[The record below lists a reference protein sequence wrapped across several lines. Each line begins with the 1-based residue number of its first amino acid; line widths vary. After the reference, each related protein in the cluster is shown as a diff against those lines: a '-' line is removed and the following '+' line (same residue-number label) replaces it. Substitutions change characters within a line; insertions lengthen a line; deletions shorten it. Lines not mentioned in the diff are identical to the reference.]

1 MALIKNLSQAYRS
14 PVPDKIAKLPSW
26 DSEESLANRPQWREV
41 TSQTVFHNPW
51 IQVESHDAIAPT
63 GRPAH
68 YGLVKFANRAI
79 AVLPLHDDGTVSL
92 VGQSRFAVDA
102 YSWELPEGGGPLD
115 EDPCQAAIR
124 ELKEETGLRA
134 AHVHEILSFDM
145 SNSVTN
151 EVAVCFL
158 ATGLSQSDTAPDETE
173 VFEYARVPFK
183 MLLDAVIKGQVRD
196 GLTVVSVLR
205 VHHMAVTGEL
215 LPHLRDAILG

>member
-1 MALIKNLSQAYRS
+1 M
-14 PVPDKIAKLPSW
+14 DKTPKLPVW
-26 DSEESLANRPQWREV
+26 DNEDRAAARPQWQSV
-41 TSQTVFHNPW
+41 TSQTVFENPW
-51 IQVESHDAIAPT
+51 IRVESHDVIAPT
-63 GRPAH
+63 GHPAH
-68 YGLVKFANRAI
+68 YGLVRFANRAI

-92 VGQSRFAVDA
+92 VGQARFAVDA

-115 EDPCQAAIR
+115 EDPRAAAIR
-124 ELKEETGLRA
+124 ELKEETGLIA
-134 AHVHEILSFDM
+134 AHLHEILSFDM

-158 ATGLSQSDTAPDETE
+158 ATGLSQSDRAPDETE

>member
-1 MALIKNLSQAYRS
+1 M
-14 PVPDKIAKLPSW
+14 DKTPKLPVW
-26 DSEESLANRPQWREV
+26 DSEDRAAARPQWRSV
-41 TSQTVFHNPW
+41 TSQMVFENPW
-51 IQVESHDAIAPT
+51 IRVESHDVIAPT
-63 GRPAH
+63 GHPAH

-92 VGQSRFAVDA
+92 VGQARFAVDA

-115 EDPCQAAIR
+115 EDPRAAAIR
-124 ELKEETGLRA
+124 ELKEETGLIA
-134 AHVHEILSFDM
+134 AHLHEILSFDM

-158 ATGLSQSDTAPDETE
+158 ATGLSQSDHAPDETE

-215 LPHLRDAILG
+215 LTHLRDAILG

>member
-1 MALIKNLSQAYRS
+1 M
-14 PVPDKIAKLPSW
+14 DKTPKLPVW
-26 DSEESLANRPQWREV
+26 DSEERVCGRPKWQGV
-41 TSQTVFHNPW
+41 TSETVFQNPW
-51 IQVESHDAIAPT
+51 IRIESHDVIAPT

-92 VGQSRFAVDA
+92 VGQARFAVDA

-115 EDPCQAAIR
+115 EDPRDAAIR
-124 ELKEETGLRA
+124 ELREETGLVA
-134 AHVHEILSFDM
+134 DHLHEILSFDM

-151 EVAVCFL
+151 EVAICFL
-158 ATGLSQSDTAPDETE
+158 ATGLSQSDSAPDDTE
-173 VFEYARVPFK
+173 AFDYVRVPFK
-183 MLLDAVIKGQVRD
+183 ILLDAVIKGQVRD

-215 LPHLRDAILG
+215 LPHLRDAILD

>member
-1 MALIKNLSQAYRS
+1 M
-14 PVPDKIAKLPSW
+14 DKTPKLPVW
-26 DSEESLANRPQWREV
+26 DNEDRAAARPQWQSV
-41 TSQTVFHNPW
+41 TSQTVFENPW
-51 IQVESHDAIAPT
+51 IRVESHDVIAPT
-63 GRPAH
+63 GHPAH
-68 YGLVKFANRAI
+68 YGLVRFANRAI

-92 VGQSRFAVDA
+92 VGQARFAVDA

-115 EDPCQAAIR
+115 EDPRAAAIR
-124 ELKEETGLRA
+124 ELKEETGLIA
-134 AHVHEILSFDM
+134 AHLHEILSFDM

-158 ATGLSQSDTAPDETE
+158 ATGLSQSDRAPDETE
-173 VFEYARVPFK
+173 VFEYARVPFNR
-183 MLLDAVIKGQVRD
+183 LLDAVLKGQVRD

>member
-1 MALIKNLSQAYRS
+1 M
-14 PVPDKIAKLPSW
+14 DKTPKLPVW
-26 DSEESLANRPQWREV
+26 DNEDRAAARPQWQSV
-41 TSQTVFHNPW
+41 TSQTVFENPW
-51 IQVESHDAIAPT
+51 IRVESHDVIAPT
-63 GRPAH
+63 GHPAH
-68 YGLVKFANRAI
+68 YGLVRFANRAI
-79 AVLPLHDDGTVSL
+79 VVLPLHDDGTVSL
-92 VGQSRFAVDA
+92 VGQARFAVDA

-115 EDPCQAAIR
+115 EDPRAAAIR
-124 ELKEETGLRA
+124 ELKEETGLIA
-134 AHVHEILSFDM
+134 AHLHEILSFDM

-151 EVAVCFL
+151 EVVVCFL
-158 ATGLSQSDTAPDETE
+158 ATGLSQSDRAPDETE

>member
-1 MALIKNLSQAYRS
+1 M
-14 PVPDKIAKLPSW
+14 DKTPKLPVW
-26 DSEESLANRPQWREV
+26 DNEDRAAARPQWQSV
-41 TSQTVFHNPW
+41 TSQTVFENPW
-51 IQVESHDAIAPT
+51 IRVESHDVIAPT
-63 GRPAH
+63 GHPAH

-92 VGQSRFAVDA
+92 VGQARFAVDA

-115 EDPCQAAIR
+115 EDPRAAAIR
-124 ELKEETGLRA
+124 ELKEETGLIA
-134 AHVHEILSFDM
+134 AYLHEILSFDM

-158 ATGLSQSDTAPDETE
+158 ATGLSQSDRAPDKTE
-173 VFEYARVPFK
+173 VFEYASVPFK

>member
-1 MALIKNLSQAYRS
+1 M
-14 PVPDKIAKLPSW
+14 DKTPKLPVW
-26 DSEESLANRPQWREV
+26 DSEDRASARPQWQSV
-41 TSQTVFHNPW
+41 TSETVFQNPW
-51 IQVESHDAIAPT
+51 MRVESHDVIAPT
-63 GRPAH
+63 GHPAH
-68 YGLVKFANRAI
+68 YGLVRFANRAI

-92 VGQSRFAVDA
+92 VGQARFATNA

-115 EDPCQAAIR
+115 EDPRAAAIR
-124 ELKEETGLRA
+124 ELKEETGLQA
-134 AHVHEILSFDM
+134 AHLQDILSFDM

-158 ATGLSQSDTAPDETE
+158 ATGLSQSDRAPDETE
-173 VFEYARVPFK
+173 AFEYARVPFK
-183 MLLDAVIKGQVRD
+183 ILLDAVIKGQVRD

>member
-1 MALIKNLSQAYRS
+1 M
-14 PVPDKIAKLPSW
+14 DKTPKLPVW
-26 DSEESLANRPQWREV
+26 DNEDRAAARPQWQSV
-41 TSQTVFHNPW
+41 TSQTVFENPW
-51 IQVESHDAIAPT
+51 IRVESHDVIAPT
-63 GRPAH
+63 GHPAH
-68 YGLVKFANRAI
+68 YGLVRFANRAI

-92 VGQSRFAVDA
+92 VGQARFAVDA

-115 EDPCQAAIR
+115 EDPRAAAIR
-124 ELKEETGLRA
+124 ELKEETGLIA
-134 AHVHEILSFDM
+134 AHLHEILSFDM

-158 ATGLSQSDTAPDETE
+158 ATGLSAGDRAPDETE

>member
-1 MALIKNLSQAYRS
+1 MNTTANL
-14 PVPDKIAKLPSW
+14 PIW
-26 DSEESLANRPQWREV
+26 DNEQRVAARPQWQSV
-41 TSQTVFHNPW
+41 TSQTVFENPW
-51 IQVESHDAIAPT
+51 IRVESHDVIAPT
-63 GRPAH
+63 GNPAH

-92 VGQSRFAVDA
+92 VGQARFAVDA

-115 EDPCQAAIR
+115 EDPRAAAIR
-124 ELKEETGLRA
+124 ELKEETGLVA
-134 AHVHEILSFDM
+134 ADLREILSFDM

-158 ATGLSQSDTAPDETE
+158 ATGLSQSDRAPDETE
-173 VFEYARVPFK
+173 AFEYARVPFK
-183 MLLDAVIKGQVRD
+183 NLLDAVIKGQIRD

>member
-1 MALIKNLSQAYRS
+1 M
-14 PVPDKIAKLPSW
+14 DKTPKLPVW
-26 DSEESLANRPQWREV
+26 DNEDRAAARPQWQSV
-41 TSQTVFHNPW
+41 TSQTVFENPW
-51 IQVESHDAIAPT
+51 ICVESHDVIAPT
-63 GRPAH
+63 GHPAH
-68 YGLVKFANRAI
+68 YGLVRFANRAI

-92 VGQSRFAVDA
+92 VGQARFAVDA

-115 EDPCQAAIR
+115 EDPRAAAIR
-124 ELKEETGLRA
+124 ELKEETGLIA
-134 AHVHEILSFDM
+134 AHLHEILSFDM

-158 ATGLSQSDTAPDETE
+158 ATGLSQSDRAPDETE

>member
-1 MALIKNLSQAYRS
+1 M
-14 PVPDKIAKLPSW
+14 PDKTVKLPPW
-26 DSEESLANRPQWREV
+26 DSEARAAARPQWQSV

-51 IQVESHDAIAPT
+51 IRVESHEVIAPT

-92 VGQSRFAVDA
+92 VGQARFAVDA

-115 EDPCQAAIR
+115 EDPRHAAIR
-124 ELKEETGLRA
+124 ELREETGLVA
-134 AHVHEILSFDM
+134 ADLREILSFDM
-145 SNSVTN
+145 SNSVTD

-158 ATGLSQSDTAPDETE
+158 ATGLTQSEIEPDETE
-173 VFEYARVPFK
+173 AFDYARVPFK
-183 MLLDAVIKGQVRD
+183 TLLDAVIKGQVRD

-205 VHHMAVTGEL
+205 VHHMAMTGDL
-215 LPHLRDAILG
+215 PPHLRDAILA